1 MECDVFGRGVF
12 FLIRCGDDELM
23 FIVYVMYFVFVCD
36 CEMDV
41 GVGVGVGVGG
51 AVKNRDII

>member
-12 FLIRCGDDELM
+12 FLIRRRDDELV

-41 GVGVGVGVGG
+41 GVVG
-51 AVKNRDII
+51 AIKNSDII